1 VYFEGSTSCYPLIN
15 EEEKVRYWRISMDKK
30 IELKIDKNDDSIT
43 LQDVI
48 NTIQK
53 IQDEN
58 PDLDVFFDGDEFAVC
73 SRPKK
78 GGSK

>member
-1 VYFEGSTSCYPLIN
+1 MS
-15 EEEKVRYWRISMDKK
+15 KK

-43 LQDVI
+43 LQDVVD
-48 NTIQK
+48 K
-53 IQDEN
+53 IQEIQDKN
-58 PDLDVFFDGDEFAVC
+58 PNLDVFFDGDEFAVC

>member
-1 VYFEGSTSCYPLIN
+1 MAMYIKL
-15 EEEKVRYWRISMDKK
+15 KLWRALMDKK
-30 IELKIDKNDDSIT
+30 IILKIDRNDNSIT
-43 LQDVI
+43 LQDVVD
-48 NTIQK
+48 K
-53 IQDEN
+53 IQEIQEQN

>member
-1 VYFEGSTSCYPLIN
+1 
-15 EEEKVRYWRISMDKK
+15 MDKK
-30 IELKIDKNDDSIT
+30 IVLKIDRNDNSIT
-43 LQDVI
+43 LQDVVD
-48 NTIQK
+48 K
-53 IQDEN
+53 IQEIQEQN

>member
-1 VYFEGSTSCYPLIN
+1 
-15 EEEKVRYWRISMDKK
+15 MDKK
-30 IELKIDKNDDSIT
+30 IELKIDRNDNSIT
-43 LQDVI
+43 LQDVVD
-48 NTIQK
+48 K
-53 IQDEN
+53 IQEIQDKN

>member
-1 VYFEGSTSCYPLIN
+1 
-15 EEEKVRYWRISMDKK
+15 MDKK
-30 IELKIDKNDDSIT
+30 IILKIDRNDDSIT

-48 NTIQK
+48 DK
-53 IQDEN
+53 IQEIQDAN